1 MDDVVPGTEPES
13 QADDHSTDQA
23 QTESAQQPDSGHEE
37 SKARHGRRLTI
48 MIVASIILAILS
60 ALIVPPIMYTDA
72 DRAEAEKIEIQVFG
86 LEQEMKAVEA
96 KIDALKEALKQQEQ
110 QIGDADRKKM
120 VGVMSRESGLDK
132 DEIEKIFPQLA
143 ELKNEIAELTEDV
156 KKFRDQI
163 AALRKNQ
170 PSEESTVALFEA
182 IGVGGEV
189 FLRALTMMVVPLVI
203 ASVMSGI
210 LGMGDVR
217 KLGRPGLVAVLY
229 YISTTILAVVVGLV
243 VVNLINPGKSFE
255 SDGKKFQQLDKNSD
269 KHLDLA
275 EFQATVDQFEKTKSK
290 RVFFLRDTDEDGEL
304 SLEEYSGNNVNV
316 EEADR
321 KKVVGVMS
329 RESGLDKNKIEKI
342 FPQLAKE
349 KEGAAE
355 KGPSMGTIFSNLLLM
370 LFTDNLFAAAAE
382 TQLLPLIVFSIIF
395 AGMLTTLGSKVD
407 DMTGLIAEVNTALMS
422 FVMLLMNLAPIGIF
436 CLVASRFGEAQA
448 KGEFIQTLSQTGSFV
463 LTVLVGLSIHLFGT
477 LPLLFWIFKR
487 QNPYHFMRNMS
498 RALLTAFSTASSSA
512 TLPVTMECAT
522 QQAGVSK
529 RSVDFVLPLGATINM
544 DGTALYEAAAAIF
557 IAQVFMLTPEGAAF
571 ANTYDPVWT
580 QVVIAVTATLAAI
593 GAAGIP
599 EAGLVTMMIVLNAV
613 GLPLEYVSLIISVDW
628 LLDRFRTATN
638 TFGDAVGAAI
648 VDETFRD

>member
-1 MDDVVPGTEPES
+1 MSDDLTGNEAESQPEQQPKSQAEERAEEQPES
-13 QADDHSTDQA
+13 HA
-23 QTESAQQPDSGHEE
+23 DSGHGE
-37 SKARHGRRLTI
+37 SGSNHGRRLTI
-48 MIVASIILAILS
+48 MIVASIILAIAS
-60 ALIVPPIMYTDA
+60 SLIVPPVMFTDA
-72 DRAEAEKIEIQVFG
+72 DRAAAEKIESEIWD
-86 LEQEMKAVEA
+86 LEQEMVAVQS
-96 KIDALKEALKQQEQ
+96 KIEDLKDTLKNDEQ
-110 QIGDADRKKM
+110 ASGDDADQVRA
-120 VGVMSRESGLDK
+120 EIDELD
-132 DEIEKIFPQLA
+132 A
-143 ELKNEIAELTEDV
+143 TV
-156 KKFRDQI
+156 KKYQKQI
-163 AALRKNQ
+163 ADLRKDQ

-182 IGVGGEV
+182 IGIGGEV
-189 FLRALTMMVVPLVI
+189 FLRALTMMVVPLVM

-217 KLGRPGLVAVLY
+217 KLGRPGLVAILY
-229 YISTTILAVVVGLV
+229 YFSTTILAVVVGLA
-243 VVNLINPGKSFE
+243 VVNMINPGSGFE
-255 SDGKKFQQLDKNSD
+255 SDQEKFRQLDTNKD
-269 KHLDLA
+269 KQLDLA
-275 EFQATVDQFEKTKSK
+275 EFQENVDEFEKTKSK
-290 RVFFLRDTDEDGEL
+290 RAFILRDSDENGEL
-304 SLEEYSGNNVNV
+304 SLNEFKGNNDDV
-316 EEADR
+316 EEVDR
-321 KKVVGVMS
+321 KKVVGTLS

-349 KEGAAE
+349 KEE
-355 KGPSMGTIFSNLLLM
+355 EDEEGPSMGTIFSNLLLM

-407 DMTGLIAEVNTALMS
+407 DMTELISEANTALMS
-422 FVMLLMNLAPIGIF
+422 FVMLLMNLAPVGIF

-448 KGEFIQTLSQTGSFV
+448 KGEFIETLSQTGSFV
-463 LTVLVGLSIHLFGT
+463 LTVLLGLGAHLFGT
-477 LPLLFWIFKR
+477 LPLLYWIFKR
-487 QNPYHFMRNMS
+487 KNPYHFMKNMS

-557 IAQVFMLTPEGAAF
+557 IAQVYMLSPEGIEAGF
-571 ANTYDPVWT
+571 QLKFST
-580 QVVIAVTATLAAI
+580 QVIIAVTATLAAI

-613 GLPLEYVSLIISVDW
+613 GLPLEYVSLILSVDW

-648 VDETFRD
+648 VDETFDDS